1 MVERDGFEI
10 RCTRKGTQ
18 GSNPW
23 LSAKQTEN
31 PAIGWV
37 FCLSVPGALAALD
50 SQRHALTTTNAQCRQ
65 TLVGIPALHFVQ
77 QADQN
82 PAA

>member
-1 MVERDGFEI
+1 MWGGLVVAVVFGCYSLQAD
-10 RCTRKGTQ
+10 
-18 GSNPW
+18 W